1 MCRGASFC
9 AHVHSF
15 LPSLSLS
22 FHLCVS
28 MFVSMR
34 VLCVCVCVLH
44 SRVVGSRQD
53 PIDGA
58 TGVVGR
64 G

>member
-1 MCRGASFC
+1 MSRRFVLC
-9 AHVHSF
+9 ACALF
-15 LPSLSLS
+15 PSLPLSLFS
-22 FHLCVS
+22 SLCLNVCKYACF
-28 MFVSMR
+28 M
-34 VLCVCVCVLH
+34 CVCVCVSH

>member
-1 MCRGASFC
+1 MSRRFVLC
-9 AHVHSF
+9 ACALF
-15 LPSLSLS
+15 PSLSFSLFLS

-28 MFVSMR
+28 TFVCMR
-34 VLCVCVCVLH
+34 VMCVSH

>member
-1 MCRGASFC
+1 MSRRFVLC
-9 AHVHSF
+9 ACALF
-15 LPSLSLS
+15 LSLFLS

-28 MFVSMR
+28 TFVCMR
-34 VLCVCVCVLH
+34 VVCVCVSH

>member
-1 MCRGASFC
+1 MSRRFVLC
-9 AHVHSF
+9 ACALFPS
-15 LPSLSLS
+15 LPLSLS

-34 VLCVCVCVLH
+34 VLCMCVSH